1 MTSLPKCLALAV
13 VAGCAQGQRSAADA
27 TPTAA
32 SRMIITA
39 EDIQRSPGVSIEQLL
54 VTRIPGVTLARAQD
68 GHVIIRLRGTTT
80 IMGDQEALIVVNGIA
95 LDPNSAGNLFAINPS
110 DVETIE
116 VVRDAAGTAMY
127 GARGANG
134 VIIVR
139 TKRS

>member
-1 MTSLPKCLALAV
+1 MTSLSRCLVVAV
-13 VAGCAQGQRSAADA
+13 LAGCAQGQRSAADSR
-27 TPTAA
+27 PTAT
-32 SRMIITA
+32 SRLIITA
-39 EDIQRSPGVSIEQLL
+39 EDIQRSPAVSIEQLL

-68 GHVIIRLRGTTT
+68 GHLIIRLRGTTT
-80 IMGDQEALIVVNGIA
+80 IMGDQEVLVVVNGIA
-95 LDPNSAGNLFAINPS
+95 LDPNATGNLFAINPS

-116 VVRDAAGTAMY
+116 VVRDGAGTAMY